1 MNISKSKTGAYVC
14 NYKEAHT
21 YVLVDAM
28 KDKKRIVYPHRLSDQ
43 ATFSKNTRAQAFW
56 VRSKNGCTRTLTT
69 NSSASWKR
77 CTLKIGED
85 LGIDYDCRFTY

>member
-28 KDKKRIVYPHRLSDQ
+28 KDKKGSFIRIDSPTKPRFLKYE
-43 ATFSKNTRAQAFW
+43 
-56 VRSKNGCTRTLTT
+56 G
-69 NSSASWKR
+69 ASLLGAIEEW
-77 CTLKIGED
+77 LHAHFNHELVGVMEAMHAKIGED